1 MEGDHADAVLEY
13 IGANV
18 HRLRVRSG
26 LSQEALAKTT
36 GISTG
41 FLQRV
46 ERGKTNLGVVILV
59 RLADALGVAPGVLM
73 RRATLPEATV
83 GRPRRARAKRG
94 SSG

>member
-18 HRLRVRSG
+18 HRFRVRSG
-26 LSQEALAKTT
+26 LSQEALAKAT

-83 GRPRRARAKRG
+83 GRPRRARAKRVP
-94 SSG
+94 SG